1 MNALPAKNHH
11 DSRTDERFASEVE
24 IICQPYGS
32 TRTMRS
38 VQGVIRNFSRGGLY
52 IEIDHAF
59 KAGTILM
66 VRMVGC
72 PSSPSTTG
80 CRDKPRSN
88 CLGEI
93 KWRQDLGSE
102 EAPHYGM
109 GLRYLD

>member
-11 DSRTDERFASEVE
+11 DSRTDERFATEAE

-66 VRMVGC
+66 VRMVGY
-72 PSSPSTTG
+72 PSSPATAE
-80 CRDKPRSN
+80 CREKPRSI

-93 KWRQDLGSE
+93 KWRRDLGPV
-102 EAPHYGM
+102 EAPRYGM